1 MEMSLMGQRGRK
13 KGSNGEQSRALLLS
27 IAANEFAEHGYHDT
41 KVSSIVKRAGLTQPT
56 FYLYFQNKEAI
67 FQELVELFRENL
79 FSLTRKSRLEPG
91 IELTSLSDRIAYG
104 LAGIFIFFKENP
116 DLTKIGFYESAIAE
130 EIKKELA
137 IQIEENLTS
146 EVQNGYFSQ
155 AIDMCIFAESLVGI
169 IERLTV
175 TKLLPGLKGPNSLAE
190 EIVDIFLNG
199 IMNKNS

>member
-1 MEMSLMGQRGRK
+1 MGQRGRK

-27 IAANEFAEHGYHDT
+27 IAANEFAKHGYHDT

-199 IMNKNS
+199 IINKNS

>member
-1 MEMSLMGQRGRK
+1 MGQRGRK

-27 IAANEFAEHGYHDT
+27 IAANEFAENGYHDT

-79 FSLTRKSRLEPG
+79 FSLTRNSRLEPG
-91 IELTSLSDRIAYG
+91 IELSSLSDRITYG
-104 LAGIFIFFKENP
+104 LAGIFSFFKENP

-130 EIKKELA
+130 EMKRELA

-155 AIDMCIFAESLVGI
+155 DVDMCIFAESLVGI

-175 TKLLPGLKGPNSLAE
+175 TKLLPGLKQPNGLAE

-199 IMNKNS
+199 IINKNS

>member
-1 MEMSLMGQRGRK
+1 MGQRGRK

-27 IAANEFAEHGYHDT
+27 IAANEFAKHGYHDT

-79 FSLTRKSRLEPG
+79 YSLTRKSRLEPG

-199 IMNKNS
+199 IINKNS

>member
-1 MEMSLMGQRGRK
+1 MGQRGRK

-27 IAANEFAEHGYHDT
+27 IAANEFAKHGYHDT

-175 TKLLPGLKGPNSLAE
+175 TKLLPGLKEPNSLAE

-199 IMNKNS
+199 IINKNS